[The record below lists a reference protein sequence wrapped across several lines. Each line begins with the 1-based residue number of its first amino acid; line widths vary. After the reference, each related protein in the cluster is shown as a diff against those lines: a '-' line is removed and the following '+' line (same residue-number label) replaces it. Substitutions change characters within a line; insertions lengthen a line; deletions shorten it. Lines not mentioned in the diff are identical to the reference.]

1 MLHVIMKST
10 ETNNP
15 LITKFAI
22 QVLAV
27 SEQRNDMSSF
37 VEDRSKMW

>member
-1 MLHVIMKST
+1 MDMIMKT
-10 ETNNP
+10 TRTNNL
-15 LITKFAI
+15 LIPKFAI

-37 VEDRSKMW
+37 VQDRSKER